1 MATELRDMQIVLVD
15 DNRTNLDL
23 LEQIL
28 GTAGYENVVSISDA
42 TLLADRLQENPPD
55 LVLLDLHMPQVD
67 GFEVL
72 RSLQPALG
80 APHYLPVL
88 VVSADTSIDIRRR
101 ALQLGARDFVLKP
114 VDAIEVLLR
123 THNLLEARY
132 LSRTLPRE
140 LEEARLHSLDRL
152 ARFAEMRK
160 AADFGHPLRVAE
172 RSGQLAAAL
181 GLPVN
186 AADQI
191 RLAATFHDI
200 GKLAVTERALHGSL
214 DDEDLA
220 ELRLHTLIGADV
232 LAAGSSTAIDLAAA
246 IARSHHE
253 CWDGSGYPD
262 GLEGEA
268 IPIAARIV
276 AVADAY
282 DHLVAGGTADA
293 QARNQLA
300 EQGGSRFDPAVVDAL
315 RTLPAPSAGWA
326 AAA

>member
-1 MATELRDMQIVLVD
+1 MATELRDMQIILVD

-42 TLLADRLQENPPD
+42 TLLADRLEESPPD

-67 GFEVL
+67 GFEIL

-123 THNLLEARY
+123 THNLLESRY
-132 LSRTLPRE
+132 LSRTFPRE
-140 LEEARLHSLDRL
+140 LEMARLQSLDRL
-152 ARFAEMRK
+152 ARFAEMRM
-160 AADFGHPLRVAE
+160 AADFGHPLRVGE
-172 RSGQLAAAL
+172 LAGRLATAL
-181 GLPVN
+181 GLPTDTVE
-186 AADQI
+186 QI
-191 RLAATFHDI
+191 RQAATFHDI
-200 GKLAVTERALHGSL
+200 GKLAVAERALRGQE
-214 DDEDLA
+214 DDDLA
-220 ELRLHTLIGADV
+220 ELRLHALIGADM
-232 LAAGSSTAIDLAAA
+232 LAASGSATVDLAAA

-268 IPIAARIV
+268 IPLAARIV

-282 DHLVAGGTADA
+282 DHLVAAGGDDQ
-293 QARNQLA
+293 QARTELA
-300 EQGGSRFDPAVVDAL
+300 GHRDTRFDPAVVDAL
-315 RTLPAPSAGWA
+315 RDLDPPSTAWA